1 MIFPLAA
8 ASSSNASSYSGMI
21 LIILMI
27 VLMYF
32 MMIRPQQKQRKQHDA
47 MVNRMAPGDEV
58 VTIGRLHGVI
68 DSIDTTNKTVSV
80 DCDGIYLTF
89 DINAIASVKK
99 PGDSQAKSPAATVD
113 DKSKKDDSKAEAKSS
128 DDAKADDKKDAKAD
142 SDDDKDADK

>member
-1 MIFPLAA
+1 MSGMIFPLAA
-8 ASSSNASSYSGMI
+8 ASNASGYSGMI

-47 MVNRMAPGDEV
+47 MVNNMAPGDEI

-68 DSIDTTNKTVSV
+68 DSIDTANKTVSV

-89 DINAIASVKK
+89 DLNAIASVKK
-99 PGDSQAKSPAATVD
+99 PSADKAKPAATAEA
-113 DKSKKDDSKAEAKSS
+113 KDSKA
-128 DDAKADDKKDAKAD
+128 DDQKADGAKADADSKDAA
-142 SDDDKDADK
+142 DDKDSADDGDQSGK